1 MNKYISEDSKL
12 DRNFSSEVIELCLDE
27 RYEVGQDYDF
37 SAELFNFLLGGRA
50 IGGIIW
56 RNKIESRNLTSKPD
70 VRNNVINGR
79 KD

>member
-37 SAELFNFLLGGRA
+37 SAELFNFLLGEGQ
-50 IGGIIW
+50 
-56 RNKIESRNLTSKPD
+56 
-70 VRNNVINGR
+70 
-79 KD
+79 